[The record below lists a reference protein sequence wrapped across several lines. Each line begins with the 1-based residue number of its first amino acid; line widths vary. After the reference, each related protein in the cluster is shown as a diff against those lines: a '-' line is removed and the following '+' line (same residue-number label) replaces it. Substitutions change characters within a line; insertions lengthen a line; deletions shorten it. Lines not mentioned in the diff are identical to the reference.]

1 MLPFP
6 GDDHKFAFFGVE
18 FEKKYVLQGKEKS
31 KSRPNKQLSIFV
43 DNELSRT

>member
-18 FEKKYVLQGKEKS
+18 FEKIVI
-31 KSRPNKQLSIFV
+31 RPFSYSVNI
-43 DNELSRT
+43 